1 MLRLT
6 RIHEGPVDP
15 GARTHV
21 LRLTHD
27 ERARTRLAAM
37 CEDGTAAAILLAR
50 GTVLR
55 DGTVLASD
63 SGAYAIVRAAP
74 QPLARV
80 TAPTPLLLLRAVYH
94 LANRHVPAQ
103 LAADHVLIE
112 RDAVLERMLTA
123 LGAQVDYIEAPFYPE
138 AGAHEAHG
146 HGHHPRDEVDAVSA
160 TIGEQLSIEAHRARE
175 AGKP

>member
-6 RIHEGPVDP
+6 RVHDGPLGP
-15 GARTHV
+15 GARPHV

-63 SGAYAIVRAAP
+63 SGQYAVVRAAP
-74 QPLARV
+74 QLLARI

-112 RDAVLERMLTA
+112 RDAVLERMLAA
-123 LGAQVDYIEAPFYPE
+123 LGAQIEHVEGPFDPE
-138 AGAHEAHG
+138 GGAYEAHG
-146 HGHHPRDEVDAVSA
+146 HGHHHRDEVDAVSA